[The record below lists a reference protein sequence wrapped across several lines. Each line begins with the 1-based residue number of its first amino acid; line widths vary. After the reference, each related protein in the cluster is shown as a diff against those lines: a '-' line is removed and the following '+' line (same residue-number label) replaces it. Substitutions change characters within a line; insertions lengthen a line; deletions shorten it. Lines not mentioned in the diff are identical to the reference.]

1 MDSLFDAA
9 RPDSAFA
16 APLTIDGRTIIGATE
31 ALLFAGAGA
40 GGAAGQPQADEK
52 PAVQTDGSG
61 FGVGA
66 GGGGAAY
73 SRPVAVVIIDPNGV
87 RVEPVVDA
95 TKIGL
100 AALTVLGSTLFM
112 LGRLWSM
119 NRKSA
124 D

>member
-1 MDSLFDAA
+1 MMPIAIEPMGPA
-9 RPDSAFA
+9 
-16 APLTIDGRTIIGATE
+16 
-31 ALLFAGAGA
+31 
-40 GGAAGQPQADEK
+40 QPQAEEK
-52 PAVQTDGSG
+52 PAVQIDGSG

-73 SRPVAVVIIDPNGV
+73 SRPVAVVIIYPNGV
-87 RVEPVVDA
+87 RVEPRVDA

-100 AALTVLGSTLFM
+100 AALTVLRSTLFM